1 MGRRLND
8 RGLRRLA
15 VGSATASEEVRRMNG
30 YACPSE
36 YPPRSDGQ
44 RHRSDFETGDL
55 FAWGARQKRYRN
67 TGSISVRDRGCA
79 SVGYG
84 LKPSIH
90 SLHQDRK
97 FASYLYSGSFGG
109 STSPKAAHAVERNRV
124 IFMMIVGCLA
134 FFIAFRILIG

>member
-1 MGRRLND
+1 MWNRLND
-8 RGLRRLA
+8 RRLRTLA
-15 VGSATASEEVRRMNG
+15 VDSATTSEEVRRTNG
-30 YACPSE
+30 YACSSE

-44 RHRSDFETGDL
+44 RHRSDFGTGDL

-79 SVGYG
+79 SVGHG
-84 LKPSIH
+84 LKPSVQ
-90 SLHQDRK
+90 SLRHDRK

-109 STSPKAAHAVERNRV
+109 STSPKAGHAVQRNRV

-134 FFIAFRILIG
+134 SFIAIRILIG